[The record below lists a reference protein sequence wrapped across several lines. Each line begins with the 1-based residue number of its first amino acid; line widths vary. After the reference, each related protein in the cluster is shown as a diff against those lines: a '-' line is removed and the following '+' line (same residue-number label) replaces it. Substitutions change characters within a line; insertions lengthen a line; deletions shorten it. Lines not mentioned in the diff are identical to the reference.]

1 MTDTASRARPS
12 KGTWRTAVVPVP
24 SDLTASMD
32 WHLLSSPADAHVS
45 TSHASSVPARLEFMV
60 TDGLGNEDKPQD
72 AATYVCASPG
82 SFKLEAGRLLPFP
95 TARKPPSMLVRT
107 PPPLPPSKSSIDRSS
122 FSAPIC
128 VDHLHR
134 VHPIQH
140 THYALCLKLCR
151 ACNTVL
157 LHRQP
162 LTPYAAPE

>member
-24 SDLTASMD
+24 TDLTASVD

-95 TARKPPSMLVRT
+95 TARKPPSMLVRALASH
-107 PPPLPPSKSSIDRSS
+107 PPVQIIDRY
-122 FSAPIC
+122 FHCQPQSASITSIAC
-128 VDHLHR
+128 TQSLT
-134 VHPIQH
+134 
-140 THYALCLKLCR
+140 TH
-151 ACNTVL
+151 
-157 LHRQP
+157 
-162 LTPYAAPE
+162 